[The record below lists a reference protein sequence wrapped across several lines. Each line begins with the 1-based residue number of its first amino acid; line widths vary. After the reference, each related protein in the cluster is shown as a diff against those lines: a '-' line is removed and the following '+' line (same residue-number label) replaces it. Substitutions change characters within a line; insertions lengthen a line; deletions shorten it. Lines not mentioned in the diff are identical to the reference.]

1 MRGPSRFVAPWNMK
15 QKTLPGPCRLPRFL
29 WFQWLL
35 NSCDGE
41 SLQSYSQGMGITTQ
55 GGSTSTSCQYFM
67 NLSLVSEN
75 DQSFCLRL
83 LQFAQLLT
91 LSRDSKCIQYTFC
104 KHHFFGRCFSRH
116 ISISFPTSVGTG
128 GGLHIAYGL
137 RIQTLG
143 GWSSSRSSW
152 GVRNFL
158 QKGLDLSQFGWS

>member
-1 MRGPSRFVAPWNMK
+1 MMRIPSRFVAP
-15 QKTLPGPCRLPRFL
+15 CRDPADSPRFL

-35 NSCDGE
+35 NRCDGE

-55 GGSTSTSCQYFM
+55 GGSTSTSCQYIM